1 MGFASP
7 SALQSTA
14 PPTRLESGVAA
25 CRETLAKGLSAA
37 ALELKSRRRGL
48 RTIACFPVYT
58 PVELFHAAGVMPLGL
73 LGAGASI
80 EIANADSRFQ
90 SFVCSIAKSSLEL
103 GFQKKLDGVDG
114 AVFHSICDVA
124 RNLASV
130 FRRNFPGLFVEFIHF
145 PQNMT
150 SEASEDYAASEYRR
164 VLANLLRW
172 TERTIPADAL
182 SDSIRLY
189 NRIRRRLRDLYS
201 VRRRHPER
209 ITAAEAYLL
218 VRGGTLMDPVEYLAL
233 LEDVLPEMEAR
244 RSKSRD
250 AVRVVIEGAFCEQPP
265 VDLLDVIER
274 AGCYVVDDDL
284 LIGWR
289 WFEEDVPETGDPVRA
304 LASSYLHRSVYSS
317 VRHDP
322 RRPRSEELV
331 RRVREAGADAVLFCP
346 AKFCEPALLD
356 YVLHR
361 QVLDRESIP
370 HLTVEFEEKM
380 WTFDRVRSEVETFV
394 ESLLFE

>member
-1 MGFASP
+1 M
-7 SALQSTA
+7 
-14 PPTRLESGVAA
+14 
-25 CRETLAKGLSAA
+25 CREALSAGLSAA
-37 ALELKSRRRGL
+37 AQAWKERHPGA
-48 RTIACFPVYT
+48 RTLGCFPVYS
-58 PVELFHAAGVMPLGL
+58 PHELFHAAGVMPFGL
-73 LGAGASI
+73 LGAGASV
-80 EIANADSRFQ
+80 EITHADSRFQ

-103 GFQKKLDGVDG
+103 GLQDRLGGVDG

-130 FRRNFPGLFVEFIHF
+130 FRRNFPDRFVEFIHF
-145 PQNMT
+145 PQNMI
-150 SEASEDYAASEYRR
+150 SAASLEYAVSEYRR
-164 VLANLLRW
+164 VLANLGRW
-172 TERTIPADAL
+172 TGREIPDGAL
-182 SDSIRLY
+182 LESIRLY
-189 NRIRRRLRDLYS
+189 NRIRGRIRDLYAL
-201 VRRRHPER
+201 RRRHPER
-209 ITAAEAYLL
+209 LTAAELYLL
-218 VRGGTLMDPVEYLAL
+218 VRGGTLMDPAEFLSL
-233 LEDVLPEMEAR
+233 LDEALPEAEAR
-244 RSKSRD
+244 TSKARD

-265 VDLLDVIER
+265 VELLEVIER

-289 WFEEDVPETGDPVRA
+289 WFDGDVPETGDPVEA

-322 RRPRSEELV
+322 RRPRSAELV

-361 QVLDRESIP
+361 QALDRESIP

-380 WTFDRVRSEVETFV
+380 WTFDRVRNEVETFV
-394 ESLLFE
+394 ESILFE

>member
-1 MGFASP
+1 
-7 SALQSTA
+7 
-14 PPTRLESGVAA
+14 
-25 CRETLAKGLSAA
+25 
-37 ALELKSRRRGL
+37 
-48 RTIACFPVYT
+48 
-58 PVELFHAAGVMPLGL
+58 
-73 LGAGASI
+73 
-80 EIANADSRFQ
+80 
-90 SFVCSIAKSSLEL
+90 
-103 GFQKKLDGVDG
+103 VDG

-130 FRRNFPGLFVEFIHF
+130 FRRNFPDRFVEFIHF

-150 SEASEDYAASEYRR
+150 SPAALDYTVSEYRR
-164 VLANLLRW
+164 VLENLVRW
-172 TERTIPADAL
+172 SGRAVPDGAL
-182 SDSIRLY
+182 PGSIRLY
-189 NRIRRRLRDLYS
+189 NRIRGRIRDLYAL
-201 VRRRHPER
+201 RRRHPER
-209 ITAAEAYLL
+209 ITAAEIYLL
-218 VRGGTLMDPVEYLAL
+218 VRGGTLMDPVEFLAL
-233 LEDVLPEMEAR
+233 LEEALPEVEAR
-244 RSKSRD
+244 ASKARD

-265 VDLLDVIER
+265 VELLEVIER

-289 WFEEDVPETGDPVRA
+289 WFEGDVPETGDPLEA

-331 RRVREAGADAVLFCP
+331 RRVREARADAVLFCP

-361 QVLDRESIP
+361 QALDRASIP

-380 WTFDRVRSEVETFV
+380 WTFDRVRNEVETFV
-394 ESLLFE
+394 ESIIFE

>member
-1 MGFASP
+1 MGFAVSVPLPISP
-7 SALQSTA
+7 PA
-14 PPTRLESGVAA
+14 PGLDRSVAA
-25 CRETLAKGLSAA
+25 CREALAAGLSAA
-37 ALELKSRRRGL
+37 ARSWKERHEGA
-48 RTIACFPVYT
+48 RTIGCFPVYS
-58 PVELFHAAGVMPLGL
+58 PAELFHAAGVMPFGL

-80 EIANADSRFQ
+80 EIAHADSRFQ

-103 GFQKKLDGVDG
+103 GLQQRLEGLDG

-130 FRRNFPGLFVEFIHF
+130 FRRNFPDRFVEFIHF

-150 SEASEDYAASEYRR
+150 SGSSLDYAVSEYRR
-164 VLANLLRW
+164 VLENLVRW
-172 TERTIPADAL
+172 TGRDVSSEAL
-182 SDSIRLY
+182 SGSIRLY
-189 NRIRRRLRDLYS
+189 NRIRGRVRDLYDL
-201 VRRRHPER
+201 RRRHPER
-209 ITAAEAYLL
+209 ITAAEIYLL
-218 VRGGTLMDPVEYLAL
+218 VRGGTLMDPADFLSL
-233 LEDVLPEMEAR
+233 LDEALPEASR
-244 RSKSRD
+244 RSSKARD

-265 VDLLDVIER
+265 VELLDVIER
-274 AGCYVVDDDL
+274 AGCYIVDDDL

-289 WFEEDVPETGDPVRA
+289 WFESDVPETGDPVEA

-331 RRVREAGADAVLFCP
+331 RRVRESGANAVLFCP

-361 QVLDRESIP
+361 QALDRESIP
-370 HLTVEFEEKM
+370 HLMVEFEEKM
-380 WTFDRVRSEVETFV
+380 WTFDRIRNEVETFV
-394 ESLLFE
+394 ESILFE

>member
-1 MGFASP
+1 MGFAVP
-7 SALQSTA
+7 VPLPISAPA
-14 PPTRLESGVAA
+14 SGLDRSVAA
-25 CRETLAKGLSAA
+25 CRETLAAGLSAA
-37 ALELKSRRRGL
+37 ARSWKERHEGA
-48 RTIACFPVYT
+48 RTIGCFPVYS

-80 EIANADSRFQ
+80 EIAHADSRFQ

-103 GFQKKLDGVDG
+103 GLQQRLEGLDG

-130 FRRNFPGLFVEFIHF
+130 FRRNFPDRFVEFIHF

-150 SEASEDYAASEYRR
+150 SVSSLDYAASEYRR
-164 VLANLLRW
+164 VLANLGRW
-172 TERTIPADAL
+172 TGRDVSAEAL
-182 SDSIRLY
+182 SESIRLY
-189 NRIRRRLRDLYS
+189 NRIRGRVRDLYAL
-201 VRRRHPER
+201 RRRHPER
-209 ITAAEAYLL
+209 ITAAEVYLL
-218 VRGGTLMDPVEYLAL
+218 VRGGTLMDPADYLSL
-233 LEDVLPEMEAR
+233 LDEALPEAAMR
-244 RSKSRD
+244 TSKARD

-265 VDLLDVIER
+265 VELLDVIER
-274 AGCYVVDDDL
+274 AGCYIVDDDL

-289 WFEEDVPETGDPVRA
+289 WFDSDVPESGDPVEA

-331 RRVREAGADAVLFCP
+331 RRVRESGANAVLFCP

-361 QVLDRESIP
+361 QSLDRESIP
-370 HLTVEFEEKM
+370 HLMVEFEEKM
-380 WTFDRVRSEVETFV
+380 WTFDRIRNEVETFV
-394 ESLLFE
+394 ESILFE